1 MLKEDQNEFMTGY
14 IHNGVEPFMMKTPLP
29 IILSHLIAKKGF
41 FWLGGGH
48 VDLKIRVSVEEFL
61 RKWDRSHLFIIDL
74 I

>member
-1 MLKEDQNEFMTGY
+1 
-14 IHNGVEPFMMKTPLP
+14 MKTPLP